1 MKKIRVLHIID
12 TAGPGGAEKVLYDI
26 IKNLDSSKFESFL
39 IIPDKGWLYAQ
50 LKDENITIDIINGK
64 GSYNISYIIKLIW
77 YVYRNEIDVIHAH
90 LMGVSLY
97 CIFVSLFTG
106 IPLVSTI
113 HGYVDLPK
121 RKTKLKIQLISAFA
135 KRIVFVSEHLR
146 AYFLETT
153 DINKKKTEIIYNGIN
168 SQMYLESPCDDLRAE
183 FGLSNDDI
191 LVGSVGNITP
201 PKGYDI
207 LLTAASI
214 VCKSNQ
220 HTKFLIA
227 GEKRGVLYKNLEDLR
242 RDLRL
247 DDKVFFVGYRT
258 RIASFLKGLDIF
270 VLPSKTEGFS
280 LSTVEAMAVGLP
292 VIVTKSGGPEEIIDD
307 LNDGLLVDAND
318 PNALA
323 EKILLLLDDIVFK
336 KRISS
341 AARKSIKNKFT
352 IEQMINKYERLYNQF
367 GQC

>member
-12 TAGPGGAEKVLYDI
+12 TTGPGGAEKVLYDI
-26 IKNLDSSKFESFL
+26 IKNLDSSKFKSFL
-39 IIPDKGWLYAQ
+39 ILPDKGWLYSQ
-50 LKDENITIDIINGK
+50 LKDESATIDIIDGK
-64 GSYNISYIIKLIW
+64 GAYNIRYIIKLIR
-77 YVYRNEIDVIHAH
+77 YVYRNKINVIQAH
-90 LMGVSLY
+90 LLGVSLY
-97 CIFVSLFTG
+97 CSFVSLFTG
-106 IPLVSTI
+106 IPLISTI
-113 HGYVDLPK
+113 HGYVDVPK
-121 RKTKLKIQLISAFA
+121 RKSILKFRFISMFA

-153 DINKKKTEIIYNGIN
+153 GINKRKTEIIYNGIN
-168 SQMYLESPCDDLRAE
+168 RQMYLESPRDDLRTE
-183 FGLSNDDI
+183 FGLSNDDV

-214 VCKSNQ
+214 VCKSNP
-220 HTKFLIA
+220 HTRFLIA
-227 GEKRGVLYKNLEDLR
+227 GEKRGLLYKDLEDLC

-247 DDKVFFVGYRT
+247 NDNVFFVGYRT

-270 VLPSKTEGFS
+270 VLPSITEGFS
-280 LSTVEAMAVGLP
+280 LSTVEAMVVGLP

-307 LNDGLLVDAND
+307 PNDGLIVDAND

-323 EKILLLLDDIVFK
+323 EKILLLLDNFVLK

-341 AARKSIKNKFT
+341 AARKSFQNKFT
-352 IEQMINKYERLYNQF
+352 VEQMVNKYERLYKQF
-367 GQC
+367 GQH